1 MLMSAAAFYRK
12 VLGNGVGSSLC
23 RSRTGTAFPSRVQV
37 GTNYSTS
44 TWTWII
50 ILQYIYSHEEISLRT
65 NRLAE
70 SARA

>member
-37 GTNYSTS
+37 GTNYSTFFFNVD
-44 TWTWII
+44 
-50 ILQYIYSHEEISLRT
+50 LDHYSAVHI
-65 NRLAE
+65 
-70 SARA
+70 